1 MCVYVLVTQACPTH
15 CNPMDYSLSACSVH
29 GTFKARILEWVV
41 IFFSRL
47 VTFRDDENVLK
58 WIMAMVTQF

>member
-1 MCVYVLVTQACPTH
+1 MCVHVLVTQACPTH
-15 CNPMDYSLSACSVH
+15 CNPMDCSLPACSVH
-29 GTFKARILEWVV
+29 GTFQARILEWVV

-58 WIMAMVTQF
+58 WIMAMVMQF